1 MKKDTLL
8 AFAVDTP
15 YMGCRNQLL
24 GALDAINKNSKTAL
38 PAEKCLLLPSGAET
52 VDDMRESLCYAHFGS
67 YRSFQ
72 NEIFALLD
80 ARLPQLPAVPRVFIT
95 AYNLTESGAAD
106 KNADMLCRAV
116 KEYYRRHNL
125 GKIFT
130 VVLISRLH
138 NYKYVDLVNVPKHL
152 LTFYSR
158 IRLLQNKK
166 LRQKTLITVGTVHK
180 FTMAGVL
187 ARKAELD
194 EKLKKTPRE
203 PVLKQQIA
211 KLRNFTRKSKK
222 VVVCLGGRVEGSEIV
237 FNVNYAKSLFE
248 KCVALVRHGY
258 GVVIVNGPRTPNDVT
273 DYLYEAALSAPDII
287 FQNCKNIAGSD
298 AERKV
303 WRIYSGRHED
313 EFAKLKK
320 LGNIYPAV
328 LGYGNTLAV
337 HTSDTYSCCETVSAG
352 IPTAI
357 SSEGI
362 FIDKSVR
369 ADCLNML
376 QLMTPKYALRFEDF
390 VSLACYMGIEPQ
402 HLHPAVLSDLPRVFA
417 EAVRHRITET
427 GRRRIK

>member
-52 VDDMRESLCYAHFGS
+52 VDDIRESLCYAHFGS

-180 FTMAGVL
+180 FTMAGFSP
-187 ARKAELD
+187 ARQNW
-194 EKLKKTPRE
+194 T
-203 PVLKQQIA
+203 
-211 KLRNFTRKSKK
+211 KS
-222 VVVCLGGRVEGSEIV
+222 
-237 FNVNYAKSLFE
+237 
-248 KCVALVRHGY
+248 
-258 GVVIVNGPRTPNDVT
+258 
-273 DYLYEAALSAPDII
+273 
-287 FQNCKNIAGSD
+287 
-298 AERKV
+298 
-303 WRIYSGRHED
+303 
-313 EFAKLKK
+313 
-320 LGNIYPAV
+320 
-328 LGYGNTLAV
+328 
-337 HTSDTYSCCETVSAG
+337 
-352 IPTAI
+352 
-357 SSEGI
+357 
-362 FIDKSVR
+362 
-369 ADCLNML
+369 
-376 QLMTPKYALRFEDF
+376 
-390 VSLACYMGIEPQ
+390 
-402 HLHPAVLSDLPRVFA
+402 
-417 EAVRHRITET
+417 
-427 GRRRIK
+427 

>member
-15 YMGCRNQLL
+15 YMGCRNQIL

-80 ARLPQLPAVPRVFIT
+80 ARLPQLPAVPHVFIT

-158 IRLLQNKK
+158 IRLLQNKSC
-166 LRQKTLITVGTVHK
+166 
-180 FTMAGVL
+180 
-187 ARKAELD
+187 ARK
-194 EKLKKTPRE
+194 P
-203 PVLKQQIA
+203 
-211 KLRNFTRKSKK
+211 
-222 VVVCLGGRVEGSEIV
+222 
-237 FNVNYAKSLFE
+237 
-248 KCVALVRHGY
+248 
-258 GVVIVNGPRTPNDVT
+258 
-273 DYLYEAALSAPDII
+273 
-287 FQNCKNIAGSD
+287 
-298 AERKV
+298 
-303 WRIYSGRHED
+303 
-313 EFAKLKK
+313 
-320 LGNIYPAV
+320 
-328 LGYGNTLAV
+328 
-337 HTSDTYSCCETVSAG
+337 
-352 IPTAI
+352 
-357 SSEGI
+357 
-362 FIDKSVR
+362 
-369 ADCLNML
+369 
-376 QLMTPKYALRFEDF
+376 
-390 VSLACYMGIEPQ
+390 
-402 HLHPAVLSDLPRVFA
+402 
-417 EAVRHRITET
+417 
-427 GRRRIK
+427 

>member
-15 YMGCRNQLL
+15 YMGCRNQIL

-258 GVVIVNGPRTPNDVT
+258 GVAIVNGPRTPNDVT

-337 HTSDTYSCCETVSAG
+337 
-352 IPTAI
+352 
-357 SSEGI
+357 
-362 FIDKSVR
+362 
-369 ADCLNML
+369 
-376 QLMTPKYALRFEDF
+376 
-390 VSLACYMGIEPQ
+390 
-402 HLHPAVLSDLPRVFA
+402 
-417 EAVRHRITET
+417 
-427 GRRRIK
+427 

>member
-1 MKKDTLL
+1 M
-8 AFAVDTP
+8 AF
-15 YMGCRNQLL
+15 
-24 GALDAINKNSKTAL
+24 
-38 PAEKCLLLPSGAET
+38 
-52 VDDMRESLCYAHFGS
+52 
-67 YRSFQ
+67 
-72 NEIFALLD
+72 
-80 ARLPQLPAVPRVFIT
+80 
-95 AYNLTESGAAD
+95 
-106 KNADMLCRAV
+106 
-116 KEYYRRHNL
+116 
-125 GKIFT
+125 
-130 VVLISRLH
+130 
-138 NYKYVDLVNVPKHL
+138 
-152 LTFYSR
+152 
-158 IRLLQNKK
+158 
-166 LRQKTLITVGTVHK
+166 
-180 FTMAGVL
+180 VL

-194 EKLKKTPRE
+194 ENLKKTPRE

-222 VVVCLGGRVEGSEIV
+222 VVICLGGRVEGSEIV

-258 GVVIVNGPRTPNDVT
+258 GVAIVNGPRTPNDVT

>member
-1 MKKDTLL
+1 
-8 AFAVDTP
+8 
-15 YMGCRNQLL
+15 MGCRNQLL

-222 VVVCLGGRVEGSEIV
+222 SSSASADVSKA
-237 FNVNYAKSLFE
+237 AKSFSMS
-248 KCVALVRHGY
+248 
-258 GVVIVNGPRTPNDVT
+258 I
-273 DYLYEAALSAPDII
+273 
-287 FQNCKNIAGSD
+287 
-298 AERKV
+298 
-303 WRIYSGRHED
+303 
-313 EFAKLKK
+313 
-320 LGNIYPAV
+320 
-328 LGYGNTLAV
+328 
-337 HTSDTYSCCETVSAG
+337 
-352 IPTAI
+352 
-357 SSEGI
+357 
-362 FIDKSVR
+362 
-369 ADCLNML
+369 
-376 QLMTPKYALRFEDF
+376 TPKVCSKNASPWCATVTAWLSSTAPARRTTLPIICTKRHCQRLTLFF
-390 VSLACYMGIEPQ
+390 KTAKHRRQRCRTKSLAHILRQ
-402 HLHPAVLSDLPRVFA
+402 A
-417 EAVRHRITET
+417 
-427 GRRRIK
+427 

>member
-15 YMGCRNQLL
+15 YMGCRNQIL

-180 FTMAGVL
+180 FNA
-187 ARKAELD
+187 ARTGIETTNYQTQ
-194 EKLKKTPRE
+194 KLHPQKQKSRHLPRRTCRRQRNRFQCQLRQK
-203 PVLKQQIA
+203 PV
-211 KLRNFTRKSKK
+211 REMR
-222 VVVCLGGRVEGSEIV
+222 R
-237 FNVNYAKSLFE
+237 
-248 KCVALVRHGY
+248 
-258 GVVIVNGPRTPNDVT
+258 P
-273 DYLYEAALSAPDII
+273 SAPRLRRGYR
-287 FQNCKNIAGSD
+287 QRSPH
-298 AERKV
+298 AERRYRLFV
-303 WRIYSGRHED
+303 RSG
-313 EFAKLKK
+313 
-320 LGNIYPAV
+320 
-328 LGYGNTLAV
+328 
-337 HTSDTYSCCETVSAG
+337 TVSA
-352 IPTAI
+352 
-357 SSEGI
+357 
-362 FIDKSVR
+362 
-369 ADCLNML
+369 
-376 QLMTPKYALRFEDF
+376 
-390 VSLACYMGIEPQ
+390 
-402 HLHPAVLSDLPRVFA
+402 
-417 EAVRHRITET
+417 
-427 GRRRIK
+427 